1 MNPMRCLSKKFSH
14 ALLLPLVA
22 LSLALLTLMPAR
34 PAGAAG
40 LLIADGGFGG
50 QLEIKE
56 HDVKVTINNGI
67 AVTTVTQIFHNTEQ
81 RQVEALYTFPV
92 PKHASVSNF
101 SMWINGKEMVGEVL
115 EKERARQ
122 IYNSYKK
129 RRKDPGLLEQV
140 DYKRFE
146 MRIFPIAA
154 NADQRVQITYYQE
167 LDADHDQVT
176 YVYPLATVTRGNLD
190 TRTSGR
196 FAFQLEVKSAI
207 PITAIGSPSHGRDM
221 VIVDRSDSYKMTS
234 LEQKSGSLAQD
245 IVIHYDLSRPHS
257 GIDLI
262 TSKIPGDD
270 GFFYLT
276 ITAGKELAAHD
287 MGMDY
292 VFLLDISGSMANSNK
307 LPISRQSLGA
317 FINELDAKDRFEVM
331 TFNIEPDTVFN
342 QLRDASPQAKSE
354 ATAFLDSQ
362 AARGGTIL
370 APALTTAYKYGDP
383 DRPLNVVI
391 LSDGMTE
398 QKERAILMNLIA
410 QRPSHARV
418 FCIGIG
424 NEINRSLLEQMA
436 EDSGGLAAFISGSD
450 DFKRQAKAFRRK
462 LMRPAAGNLNLR
474 FDGIEVYDVVPAR
487 LPNLYFGSPVRVY
500 GRYKSAG
507 DARITLTGQVQ
518 GRELKQT
525 AVLPFP
531 KKDESSPEIE
541 RMWAQKQINQL
552 LKSAD
557 RQDNRP
563 AVVDEIVRLGESY
576 SIVTEYTSFL
586 VLEND
591 AEYQRWK
598 IERRNQNRL
607 QRDRAAQA
615 QRQQSLDALRQKA
628 LQDIGPQPKLAQ
640 AAPKS
645 LPAVDP
651 NRLSAPQVQQPT
663 RQPTASPAAQSP
675 QSRGFDFDFGSGP
688 VGPHEEGPHTRRS
701 PPPMS
706 CKPRPDGS
714 TS

>member
-1 MNPMRCLSKKFSH
+1 MNPMPSLSKKFGH
-14 ALLLPLVA
+14 ALFLPLAVLA
-22 LSLALLTLMPAR
+22 LALLALMPAR

-67 AVTTVTQIFHNTEQ
+67 AVTTVTQVFHNTEK
-81 RQVEALYTFPV
+81 RQVEALYTFPM

-101 SMWINGKEMVGEVL
+101 SMWINGKEMVGEVV

-122 IYNSYKK
+122 IYNSYKQ

-167 LDADHDQVT
+167 LDADHDEVT

-190 TRTSGR
+190 SRTSGR

-207 PITAIGSPSHGRDM
+207 PITAMGTPSHGRDM
-221 VIVDRSDSYKMTS
+221 VIVDHSDSYKMAS
-234 LEQKSGSLAQD
+234 LEQKSGSLARD
-245 IVIHYDLSRPHS
+245 IVLHYDLSRPHS

-331 TFNIEPDTVFN
+331 TFNIQPNTVFN

-398 QKERAILMNLIA
+398 QNERATLMNLIA

-424 NEINRSLLEQMA
+424 NEINRPLLEQMA
-436 EDSGGLAAFISGSD
+436 EDSGGLAAFISGGD

-474 FDGIEVYDVVPAR
+474 FDGIEVYDVVPDK

-507 DARITLTGQVQ
+507 DAHITLTGEVQ
-518 GRELKQT
+518 GREMKQT

-531 KKDESSPEIE
+531 KKDESNPEIE
-541 RMWAQKQINQL
+541 RMWAQKQIDQL

-563 AVVDEIVRLGESY
+563 AVVDEVVRLGESY

-615 QRQQSLDALRQKA
+615 QRQQSLDALREKA
-628 LQDIGPQPKLAQ
+628 MQEIGPQPKLAQ
-640 AAPKS
+640 AAPQS
-645 LPAVDP
+645 LPKVDA
-651 NRLSAPQVQQPT
+651 NRPSGPQVQPPN
-663 RQPTASPAAQSP
+663 RQPTASPTAQPHQRRS
-675 QSRGFDFDFGSGP
+675 FDFDFGSGP
-688 VGPHEEGPHTRRS
+688 VGPLFVGLALWMRRR
-701 PPPMS
+701 
-706 CKPRPDGS
+706 KNRR
-714 TS
+714 

>member
-462 LMRPAAGNLNLR
+462 LMRPAASNLNLR

-688 VGPHEEGPHTRRS
+688 VGPLFVGLALWMRRR
-701 PPPMS
+701 
-706 CKPRPDGS
+706 KNRR
-714 TS
+714 